1 MILALKRAFPNKI
14 IGYSDHTLPNDMKVL
29 EIATL
34 LGSTIIEKHF
44 THDKSLKGNDHYH
57 AMDKEDLKRFRENL
71 KRVFEILGSF
81 EVKALDDEKL
91 ARENA
96 RRSLVAKR
104 DIPKGKVI
112 EYEDLTFKRPA
123 SGVSPKFIDNIIG
136 KRASRDI
143 NEDEPIKWNFLR
155 RFKES

>member
-1 MILALKRAFPNKI
+1 
-14 IGYSDHTLPNDMKVL
+14 
-29 EIATL
+29 
-34 LGSTIIEKHF
+34 
-44 THDKSLKGNDHYH
+44 
-57 AMDKEDLKRFRENL
+57 MDKEDLKRFRENL

-143 NEDEPIKWNFLR
+143 NEDEPIKWNFL
-155 RFKES
+155 EEI